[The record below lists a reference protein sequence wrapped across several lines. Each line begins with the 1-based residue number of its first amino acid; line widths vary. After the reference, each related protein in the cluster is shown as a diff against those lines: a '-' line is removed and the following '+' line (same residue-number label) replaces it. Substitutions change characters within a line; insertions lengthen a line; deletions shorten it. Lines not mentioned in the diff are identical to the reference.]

1 MGGGIQVDFSFTEE
15 QKQIKAL
22 VKQFCQRDVDQKR
35 LEEIAAKTFEAR
47 TVEELRAAFPYD
59 LLEKLHQVGLRQL
72 SVPQKYGGTAPET
85 DVNLTLT
92 MAAEEVGYWGGRIVD
107 PLMIPWLFLRAIAT
121 NRYITE
127 EQKKWIFSKFIEN
140 PRLVIATSVGEPA
153 GGTDIHLPYDEG
165 GSSILQVNAYKDGN
179 EWVINGDKTFC
190 SNGGTADFIMLAAR
204 TDKEAPVSQAMTF
217 FWVPTDAPGITLTPN
232 RMLTLEFGG
241 NCQAHYDNVRVPE
254 SNLIGQVNK
263 GFSIIE
269 SFFQAHLPGVS
280 CSVGVM
286 QRIYEQMREYAKQRI
301 GGGKPIIEHTSIAS
315 KLGELAV
322 NLESLRC
329 LLYRGAWE
337 IDQVE
342 KAGGRALGESNW
354 FWFTAGYAFFK
365 QVSWRFCELA
375 TDIYGGMS
383 ASVDLPLGGFLKHIF
398 YVRAAGLTVDVELIR
413 ACRDYDTRYR
423 KG

>member
-1 MGGGIQVDFSFTEE
+1 MDFSLSEE
-15 QKQIKAL
+15 QKQIMAL
-22 VKQFCQRDVDQKR
+22 VKQFCQREVDHKR
-35 LEEIAAKTFEAR
+35 LEDIAAKTFEAR
-47 TVEELRAAFPYD
+47 TVAECKAVYPYG
-59 LLEKLHQVGLRQL
+59 LLEKLHDVGLRQL
-72 SVPQKYGGTAPET
+72 QIPTKYGGTAPET

-92 MAAEEVGYWGGRIVD
+92 MAAEEMGYWGGRIVD

-121 NRYITE
+121 NRYVTE
-127 EQKKWIFSKFIEN
+127 EQRKWIFVKFITN
-140 PRLVIATSVGEPA
+140 PRLVVATSVGEPA

-165 GSSILQVNAYKDGN
+165 GSSILQVTAHKDGA

-190 SNGGTADFIMLAAR
+190 SNGGTADFIMVAAR
-204 TDKEAPVSQAMTF
+204 TDKEAPVSRAMTF

-241 NCQAHYDNVRVPE
+241 NCQTHYDNVRVPE
-254 SNLIGQVNK
+254 TNLIGEVNK

-280 CSVGVM
+280 GSVGLM

-301 GGGKPIIEHTSIAS
+301 GGGKPLIRHSSIAS

-322 NLESLRC
+322 NLESLRA

-354 FWFTAGYAFFK
+354 FWFASGYALFK
-365 QVSWRFCELA
+365 RVSWRFCELA

-398 YVRAAGLTVDVELIR
+398 YIRAAGLTVDAELIR
-413 ACRDYDTRYR
+413 AGWDYDTRYR
-423 KG
+423 SI

>member
-1 MGGGIQVDFSFTEE
+1 MDFSFTEE

-22 VKQFCQRDVDQKR
+22 AKEFCQREADLKR
-35 LEEIAAKTFEAR
+35 FEEIAAKTFEAR
-47 TVEELRAAFPYD
+47 TVEELRAVFPYD

-72 SVPQKYGGTAPET
+72 SVPQKYGGTAPEM

-107 PLMIPWLFLRAIAT
+107 PLMIPWLFLRGIAT
-121 NRYITE
+121 CRYVTD
-127 EQKKWIFSKFIEN
+127 EQRQWIFSKFIEN

-165 GSSILQVNAYKDGN
+165 GGSILKVTAMKDGN

-204 TDKEAPVSQAMTF
+204 TDKEAPVSRAMTF
-217 FWVPTDAPGITLTPN
+217 FWVPTDVQGITLTPN
-232 RMLTLEFGG
+232 KMLTLEFGG
-241 NCQAHYDNVRVPE
+241 NCQTHYDNVRVPE
-254 SNLIGQVNK
+254 SNLIGEVNK
-263 GFSIIE
+263 GFSVIE
-269 SFFQAHLPGVS
+269 SFFEAHLPGVS
-280 CSVGVM
+280 GSVGVM
-286 QRIYEQMREYAKQRI
+286 QRIYEHMREYAKQRI
-301 GGGKPIIEHTSIAS
+301 SGGKPIIEHTSVAS
-315 KLGELAV
+315 KLGEMAV
-322 NLESLRC
+322 NLEALRS

-354 FWFTAGYAFFK
+354 FWFTASYAFFK

-383 ASVDLPLGGFLKHIF
+383 ASVDLPLAEFLKHIF
-398 YVRAAGLTVDVELIR
+398 YIRAAGLTVDVELIR
-413 ACRDYDTRYR
+413 ASRDYDTRYR
-423 KG
+423 EG

>member
-1 MGGGIQVDFSFTEE
+1 MDFSMTEE
-15 QKQIKAL
+15 QKQIMAL
-22 VKQFCQRDVDQKR
+22 VKQFCQREVDHKR
-35 LEEIAAKTFEAR
+35 LEDIATKTFEAR
-47 TVEELRAAFPYD
+47 TVEECKAVYPYD
-59 LLEKLHQVGLRQL
+59 LLEKLHDVGLRQL
-72 SVPQKYGGTAPET
+72 QIPVKYGGTAPET

-121 NRYITE
+121 NRYVTE
-127 EQKKWIFSKFIEN
+127 EQREWIFPKFITN
-140 PRLVIATSVGEPA
+140 PRLIVATSVGEPA

-165 GSSILQVNAYKDGN
+165 GSSILQVTAHKDGG

-190 SNGGTADFIMLAAR
+190 SNGGTADFIMVAAR
-204 TDKEAPVSQAMTF
+204 TDKEAPVSKAMTF
-217 FWVPTDAPGITLTPN
+217 FWIPTNAPGITLTPN

-241 NCQAHYDNVRVPE
+241 NCQTHYDNVRVPE
-254 SNLIGQVNK
+254 SNLIGEVNK

-280 CSVGVM
+280 GSVGLM
-286 QRIYEQMREYAKQRI
+286 QRIYEQMREYARQRI
-301 GGGKPIIEHTSIAS
+301 VGGKPLIQHTSAAS

-322 NLESLRC
+322 NLEALRA

-342 KAGGRALGESNW
+342 ESGGRALGESNW
-354 FWFTAGYAFFK
+354 FWFTAGYALFK
-365 QVSWRFCELA
+365 RTSWRFCELA

-383 ASVDLPLGGFLKHIF
+383 ASIDLPLSGFLKHIF
-398 YVRAAGLTVDVELIR
+398 YIRAAGLTVDAELIR
-413 ACRDYDTRYR
+413 AGWDYDARYR
-423 KG
+423 AL

>member
-1 MGGGIQVDFSFTEE
+1 MDFSLTEE

-22 VKQFCQRDVDQKR
+22 AKEFCQREADLER
-35 LEEIAAKTFEAR
+35 FEEIGAKTYAAR
-47 TVEELRAAFPYD
+47 TVEEQRAVFPYD

-85 DVNLTLT
+85 DVNVTLT

-121 NRYITE
+121 NMYVTE
-127 EQKKWIFSKFIEN
+127 KQRKWIFSKFIEN
-140 PRLVIATSVGEPA
+140 PRLVVATSVGEPP
-153 GGTDIHLPYDEG
+153 GGTDIHLPFDEG
-165 GSSILQVNAYKDGN
+165 GGSILKVTAYKDRS

-190 SNGGTADFIMLAAR
+190 SNGGTADFIMVAAR
-204 TDKEAPVSQAMTF
+204 TDKRAPVSRAMTF

-241 NCQAHYDNVRVPE
+241 NCQTHYDNVRVPE
-254 SNLIGQVNK
+254 SNLIGEVNK

-269 SFFQAHLPGVS
+269 SYFEAHLPGVS
-280 CSVGVM
+280 GSVGLM

-301 GGGKPIIEHTSIAS
+301 GGGKPIIEHTSVAS
-315 KLGELAV
+315 KLGEMAV
-322 NLESLRC
+322 NLEALRS

-342 KAGGRALGESNW
+342 KAGGRPLKESNW

-383 ASVDLPLGGFLKHIF
+383 ASVDLPLGDFLKHIF

-413 ACRDYDTRYR
+413 ASRDYDTRYR
-423 KG
+423 EG

>member
-1 MGGGIQVDFSFTEE
+1 MDFSLTEE

-22 VKQFCQRDVDQKR
+22 AKEFCQREADRKR
-35 LEEIAAKTFEAR
+35 FEEIGAKTCAAR
-47 TVEELRAAFPYD
+47 TVEEQRAIFPYD

-85 DVNLTLT
+85 DVNVTLT

-121 NRYITE
+121 NRYVTE
-127 EQKKWIFSKFIEN
+127 EQRKWIFSKFIEN
-140 PRLVIATSVGEPA
+140 PRLVVATSVGEPP
-153 GGTDIHLPYDEG
+153 GGTDIHLPFDEG
-165 GSSILQVNAYKDGN
+165 GGSILKVTAHKDRN

-190 SNGGTADFIMLAAR
+190 SNGGTADFIMVAAR
-204 TDKEAPVSQAMTF
+204 TDKGAPVSRGMTF
-217 FWVPTDAPGITLTPN
+217 FWVPTDAPGVTLTPN

-241 NCQAHYDNVRVPE
+241 NCQTHYDHVRVPE
-254 SNLIGQVNK
+254 SNLIGEVNK

-269 SFFQAHLPGVS
+269 SYFEAHLPGVS
-280 CSVGVM
+280 GSVGLM

-301 GGGKPIIEHTSIAS
+301 GGGRPIIEHTSVAS
-315 KLGELAV
+315 KLGEMAV
-322 NLESLRC
+322 NLEALRS

-342 KAGGRALGESNW
+342 KAGGRPLKESNW
-354 FWFTAGYAFFK
+354 FWFAAGYAFFK

-383 ASVDLPLGGFLKHIF
+383 ASVDLPLGDFLKHIF
-398 YVRAAGLTVDVELIR
+398 YVRAAGLTIDVELIR
-413 ACRDYDTRYR
+413 ASRDYDTRYR
-423 KG
+423 EG

>member
-1 MGGGIQVDFSFTEE
+1 MDFSLTEE
-15 QKQIKAL
+15 QKQIRAL
-22 VKQFCQRDVDQKR
+22 AKEFCQREADPKR
-35 LEEIAAKTFEAR
+35 FDEIGDKTIAAR

-72 SVPQKYGGTAPET
+72 SIPQQYGGTAPET
-85 DVNLTLT
+85 DVNVTLT

-121 NRYITE
+121 NMYVTE
-127 EQKKWIFSKFIEN
+127 AQRKWIFSKFIEN
-140 PRLVIATSVGEPA
+140 PRLVVATSVGEPA

-165 GSSILQVNAYKDGN
+165 GGSILQVNAYKDGN
-179 EWVINGDKTFC
+179 EWIINGDKTFC

-204 TDKEAPVSQAMTF
+204 TDKEADVSQAMTF
-217 FWVPTDAPGITLTPN
+217 FWVPTDATGITLTPN
-232 RMLTLEFGG
+232 KMLTLEFGG
-241 NCQAHYDNVRVPE
+241 NCQTHYDNVRVPE
-254 SNLIGQVNK
+254 ANMIGEVNK

-269 SFFQAHLPGVS
+269 SFFLAHLPGVS
-280 CSVGVM
+280 GSVGLM

-315 KLGELAV
+315 KLGEMAV
-322 NLESLRC
+322 NLESLRS

-337 IDQVE
+337 IDQME
-342 KAGGRALGESNW
+342 KTGGRPLGESNW
-354 FWFTAGYAFFK
+354 FWFAAGYALFK

-383 ASVDLPLGGFLKHIF
+383 ASVDLPLGDFLKHIF
-398 YVRAAGLTVDVELIR
+398 YIRAAGLTVDVELIR
-413 ACRDYDTRYR
+413 ASRDYDTRYR
-423 KG
+423 QF

>member
-1 MGGGIQVDFSFTEE
+1 MDFSFTEE

-22 VKQFCQRDVDQKR
+22 AKEFCQREADQER
-35 LEEIAAKTFEAR
+35 FEEIGAKTCAAR
-47 TVEELRAAFPYD
+47 TVEEQRAVFPYD

-72 SVPQKYGGTAPET
+72 SIPQKYGGTAPET

-92 MAAEEVGYWGGRIVD
+92 MAAEEVGYWGGAIVD
-107 PLMIPWLFLRAIAT
+107 PLMIPWLFLRGIAA
-121 NRYITE
+121 NRYVTE
-127 EQKKWIFSKFIEN
+127 EQRQWIFSKFIEN

-165 GSSILQVNAYKDGN
+165 GSSILQVTAHKDGN

-217 FWVPTDAPGITLTPN
+217 FWIPTNAPGITLTPN
-232 RMLTLEFGG
+232 KFLTMEFGG
-241 NCQAHYDNVRVPE
+241 NCQTHYDNVRVPE
-254 SNLIGQVNK
+254 SNLTGEVNK

-269 SFFQAHLPGVS
+269 SFFEAHLPGVS
-280 CSVGVM
+280 GSLGVM
-286 QRIYEQMREYAKQRI
+286 QRIYEHMREYAKQRI
-301 GGGKPIIEHTSIAS
+301 GGGKPIIEHTSVAAKMGEMAV
-315 KLGELAV
+315 KLEAV
-322 NLESLRC
+322 RN

-337 IDQVE
+337 IDQVHN
-342 KAGGRALGESNW
+342 AGGRALGESNW

-365 QVSWRFCELA
+365 QVSFRFCEMA

-383 ASVDLPLGGFLKHIF
+383 ASVDLPLGEFLKHIF
-398 YVRAAGLTVDVELIR
+398 YIRAAGLTVDVELIR
-413 ACRDYDTRYR
+413 ACRDYDTRYQ

>member
-1 MGGGIQVDFSFTEE
+1 MDFSLTEE
-15 QKQIKAL
+15 QKHIKAL
-22 VKQFCQRDVDQKR
+22 VKQFCQREVDQKR
-35 LEEIAAKTFEAR
+35 LEEIATKTFEAR
-47 TVEELRAAFPYD
+47 TVGELRAAYPYD
-59 LLEKLHQVGLRQL
+59 LLEKLHKVGLRQL
-72 SVPQKYGGTAPET
+72 QVPVKYGGTAPET

-92 MAAEEVGYWGGRIVD
+92 IAAEEAGYWGGRIVD

-121 NRYITE
+121 NMYVTE
-127 EQKKWIFSKFIEN
+127 AQREWIFAQFIAN
-140 PRLVIATSVGEPA
+140 PRLVVATSVGEPA

-165 GSSILQVNAYKDGN
+165 GSSILKVTARKEGN

-190 SNGGTADFIMLAAR
+190 SNGGTADLIMVAAR

-241 NCQAHYDNVRVPE
+241 NCQTHYDNVRVPE

-269 SFFQAHLPGVS
+269 SFFEAHLPGVS
-280 CSVGVM
+280 GSVGLM
-286 QRIYEQMREYAKQRI
+286 QRIYEQMREYAKQRTV
-301 GGGKPIIEHTSIAS
+301 GGKPLIRHTSMAS

-322 NLESLRC
+322 NLEALRC

-337 IDQVE
+337 IDRVE
-342 KAGGRALGESNW
+342 EAGGRALGESNW
-354 FWFTAGYAFFK
+354 FWFAAGYALFK
-365 QVSWRFCELA
+365 RVSWRFCELA

-398 YVRAAGLTVDVELIR
+398 YVRAAGLTVDAELIR
-413 ACRDYDTRYR
+413 AGWDYDTRYR
-423 KG
+423 AV

>member
-1 MGGGIQVDFSFTEE
+1 MDFCLTEE
-15 QKQIKAL
+15 QKQIMAL
-22 VKQFCQRDVDQKR
+22 VKQFCQREVDHKR
-35 LEEIAAKTFEAR
+35 LEEIATKTFEAR
-47 TVEELRAAFPYD
+47 TVEECKAVYPYD
-59 LLEKLHQVGLRQL
+59 LLEKLHNVGLRQL
-72 SVPQKYGGTAPET
+72 QIPVKYGGTAPET

-121 NRYITE
+121 NRYVTA
-127 EQKKWIFSKFIEN
+127 EQREWIFSKFITN
-140 PRLVIATSVGEPA
+140 PRLIVATSVGEPA

-165 GSSILQVNAYKDGN
+165 GSSILQVTAHKDGN

-190 SNGGTADFIMLAAR
+190 SNGGTADFIMVAAR
-204 TDKEAPVSQAMTF
+204 TDKEAPVSKAMTF
-217 FWVPTDAPGITLTPN
+217 FWIPTDAPGITLIPN

-241 NCQAHYDNVRVPE
+241 NCQTHYDNVRVPE
-254 SNLIGQVNK
+254 TNLIGEVNK

-280 CSVGVM
+280 GSVGLM
-286 QRIYEQMREYAKQRI
+286 QRIYEQMREYARQRI
-301 GGGKPIIEHTSIAS
+301 VGGKPLIQHTSAAS

-322 NLESLRC
+322 NLEALRA

-342 KAGGRALGESNW
+342 ESGGRALGESNW
-354 FWFTAGYAFFK
+354 FWFTAGYALFK
-365 QVSWRFCELA
+365 RTSWRFCELA

-383 ASVDLPLGGFLKHIF
+383 ASVDLPLSGFLKHIF
-398 YVRAAGLTVDVELIR
+398 YIRAAGLTVDAELIR
-413 ACRDYDTRYR
+413 AGWDYDARYR
-423 KG
+423 AL